1 MTALHKKDELMAIAL
16 DAWRS
21 NIRDGILTA
30 ARAFGTYK
38 TFEIESNPYLGPAEN
53 FEMQRQFAQIVLEL
67 ALETGCKLFAELGD
81 DDDDDDEE
89 EPPMRIL
96 KPEDFIFSHESTM
109 YLTVTWA

>member
-1 MTALHKKDELMAIAL
+1 MAIAL

-81 DDDDDDEE
+81 EDAELGDEPDDEE
-89 EPPMRIL
+89 EPPKRIL
-96 KPEDFIFSHESTM
+96 KFEDFIFSHESTM